1 MDKPTR
7 RKPLQ
12 TITNYRQKSNKTRID
27 DDNDILKRRQKS
39 SNNKFDESNK
49 ENIRPTKIDRRPLQ
63 EISICAEGTDK
74 RTKQLSDEEM
84 GYHISN
90 FYLNPLVNG
99 KVQGIAKFLVE
110 RGIKRNENA
119 FRRCWKSSKLQEMKM
134 NGEPFNKAKGV
145 LDNFFKEEKKKRN
158 ARNARNWSSKL
169 ANKIDN
175 EKQIE
180 QMHVCLKGKIL

>member
-1 MDKPTR
+1 
-7 RKPLQ
+7 
-12 TITNYRQKSNKTRID
+12 
-27 DDNDILKRRQKS
+27 
-39 SNNKFDESNK
+39 
-49 ENIRPTKIDRRPLQ
+49 
-63 EISICAEGTDK
+63 
-74 RTKQLSDEEM
+74 
-84 GYHISN
+84 
-90 FYLNPLVNG
+90 
-99 KVQGIAKFLVE
+99 
-110 RGIKRNENA
+110 
-119 FRRCWKSSKLQEMKM
+119 M